1 MNVPVPYSALAG
13 NLGAML
19 RVLAIVAA
27 AAFAATASRAQVAA
41 SWNAVGPPGGT
52 VTAVRANPVVAGAV
66 YAGTAENGIFY
77 STDAGRTWAAANG
90 GLAPSTDTGR
100 QQLYAVSALVSDG
113 QYLYAAT
120 GSGLYYTAAAG
131 APQWLP
137 LAGPT
142 NGPRLRMLAY
152 DATTRRLFAASD
164 ATDGVTAPRV
174 YTKTLAPPAAPTV
187 PAWTSSALPDTT
199 IGAVI
204 NGMAVVSQPGS
215 GASGGLLVA
224 VGNSVQAAT
233 ILTAAPD
240 LVWSNADPGGVLA
253 ADSVNAVAWSADFSQ
268 AYACSGSTIFSSS
281 NPLDVQPLWLSLT
294 VAGAGSDPF
303 TCTGFVSIPFSAAG
317 TPPQLLLG
325 TDRGAFVSSNGTSFD
340 AMGRM
345 ATSPAANDFAVVA
358 TAGAATELLVA
369 GGFGVGATP
378 LSGLAPAAAWTARSG
393 PASVAAGGA
402 NARLNNTSTSDT
414 AVLGSTLFAAVS
426 TNHYRDVLAS
436 ADGGATWT
444 STGIASVLT
453 PLDTPTQLLAD
464 PGNGVLYVASSQ
476 GLLAYTPSGS
486 RWTTVGAA
494 SIASVSALALGSSH
508 VFVGTDAGL
517 FAVARGTA
525 PGSAVPVAAG
535 LAALSVKAL
544 LVAGGNVYV
553 GTLDQNSG
561 DHTVSTASEPSAAAG
576 TAVWSAFGTSPVGS
590 RVTSLLLID
599 GTLLAGTNGGLLR
612 YATVG
617 SPWVSANVSTDP
629 AAQISDAFNV
639 VNSLYTDGVTLF
651 AATGS
656 NGVFVASYGTSFL
669 WAPFSGSGDTALPSL
684 EVHSL
689 RGSGTTLYASTRAGV
704 ATLAGLSGTP
714 TPPPGPAPE
723 PGGSSSGGGAFSP
736 VFAALLLLAV
746 GLLRRRRGR

>member
-1 MNVPVPYSALAG
+1 M
-13 NLGAML
+13 
-19 RVLAIVAA
+19 
-27 AAFAATASRAQVAA
+27 
-41 SWNAVGPPGGT
+41 
-52 VTAVRANPVVAGAV
+52 RANPVVAGVV

-77 STDAGRTWAAANG
+77 STDAGRTWAAANN
-90 GLAPSTDTGR
+90 GLAPSADTGR
-100 QQLYAVSALVSDG
+100 QQLYAVFALVSDG

-142 NGPRLRMLAY
+142 NGPRLTMLAY

-164 ATDGVTAPRV
+164 ATDGVTAPRI
-174 YTKTLAPPAAPTV
+174 YSKTLAPPAAPTV
-187 PAWTSSALPDTT
+187 PAWTSSALPDSA
-199 IGAVI
+199 IGAVVHGLAI
-204 NGMAVVSQPGS
+204 VSQSGS
-215 GASGGLLVA
+215 GVSDGLLVA
-224 VGNSVQAAT
+224 VGNTVQAAA
-233 ILTAAPD
+233 ILTATTD
-240 LVWSNADPGGVLA
+240 LVWSNADPLGALA
-253 ADSVNAVAWSADFSQ
+253 AGSVNAVAWSADFSQ
-268 AYACSGSTIFSSS
+268 AYACSGSIPFSSG
-281 NPLDVQPLWLSLT
+281 NPLDAQPLWLSLT
-294 VAGAGSDPF
+294 VVGAGGDPF
-303 TCTGFVSIPFSAAG
+303 TCTEFVSIPFASGGA
-317 TPPQLLLG
+317 PNLLLG
-325 TDRGAFVSSNGTSFD
+325 TDQGAFISSNGTRFD
-340 AMGRM
+340 AMARM

-358 TAGAATELLVA
+358 TAGAATEVLVA

-378 LSGLAPAAAWTARSG
+378 LVGLAPAAAWSARSG

-402 NARLNNTSTSDT
+402 NARLNNTSTWDT

-444 STGIASVLT
+444 STGIASVLS

-464 PGNGVLYVASSQ
+464 AGNGVLYVASSQ

-494 SIASVSALALGSSH
+494 SIASVSALSLGSSH

-517 FAVARGTA
+517 FAVARGTS
-525 PGSAVPVAAG
+525 PGAAVPVAAG
-535 LAALSVKAL
+535 LTALSVKAL

-553 GTLDQNSG
+553 GALDPNSG
-561 DHTVSTASEPSAAAG
+561 DHAVSTASEASAAAG
-576 TAVWSAFGTSPVGS
+576 TAVWAAFGTSPVGS
-590 RVTSLLLID
+590 RITSLLLID
-599 GTLLAGTNGGLLR
+599 STLLAATNGGLLR

-617 SPWVSANVSTDP
+617 APWVSANVSADP

-651 AATGS
+651 AATGN
-656 NGVFVASYGTSFL
+656 NGVFVAPYGTSFL
-669 WAPFSGSGDTALPSL
+669 WTPFSGSGDTGLPSL
-684 EVHSL
+684 EVRSL

-714 TPPPGPAPE
+714 TPPPGPTPD
-723 PGGSSSGGGAFSP
+723 PGGSSSGGGAFAP

-746 GLLRRRRGR
+746 ALLRRRRDA